1 LEPLFKGSVAVIT
14 GGASG
19 IGKAAAHEFA
29 RLGAD
34 LAIIDKDDSG
44 AQQVATSLK
53 SFGGTC
59 LSFKTNVADAQ
70 DVERTIEQIKLKLKR
85 IDFLFNNAGVDL
97 VAPLLETSEEDW
109 DRVIDTNLKGTFL
122 LSKKA
127 VAAMLDTGGGVIV
140 NNASD
145 AGLRAIRLNTA
156 YSVAKA
162 GVIHL
167 TRSIALDYGSKGIR
181 CNCICP
187 GCIDTPLCQQFNV
200 DLGAR
205 QGKSGEALFQ
215 EFIEQNVPMRRIGTG
230 EEVASLVAFLCSD
243 QARYINGAI
252 IPIDGGLTAGM

>member
-1 LEPLFKGSVAVIT
+1 LNFKGHVAVIT

-19 IGKAAAHEFA
+19 IGKATACELA

-34 LAIIDKDDSG
+34 LAIIDTNEAG
-44 AQQVATSLK
+44 AQQVAASLEG
-53 SFGGTC
+53 SGRVC
-59 LSFKTNVADAQ
+59 LSIKADVGNAK
-70 DVERTIEQIKLKLKR
+70 DVDRAIDQIKSKLKR

-109 DRVIDTNLKGTFL
+109 DRVIDTNLKGAFL

-127 VAAMLDTGGGVIV
+127 VAVMLDTGGGVIV

-145 AGLRAIRLNTA
+145 AGLRALRLNTA

-162 GVIHL
+162 GLVHL
-167 TRSIALDYGSKGIR
+167 TRSIALDYASQGIR

-205 QGKSGEALFQ
+205 QGKSGEALFK

-230 EEVASLVAFLCSD
+230 DEVAALVAFLCSD

-252 IPIDGGLTAGM
+252 IPIDGGLTAGI